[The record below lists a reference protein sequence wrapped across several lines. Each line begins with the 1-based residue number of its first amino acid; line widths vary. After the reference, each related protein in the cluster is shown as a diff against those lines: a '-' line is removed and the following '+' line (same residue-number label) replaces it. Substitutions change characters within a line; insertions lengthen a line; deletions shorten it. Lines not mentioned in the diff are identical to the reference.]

1 MSVWHSCHTKK
12 RKAETLLGRKARR
25 GEEGAVAVLLW
36 CVEMLGPKGPTKIRE
51 VTLMRPI
58 HGNL

>member
-1 MSVWHSCHTKK
+1 MRPSTMTPLPWELEGPGSKIKSCMQE
-12 RKAETLLGRKARR
+12 RWTLLSA
-25 GEEGAVAVLLW
+25 
-36 CVEMLGPKGPTKIRE
+36 KIRE